1 MTIWN
6 QYNAKIFILLLHS
19 LMNIIIK
26 ENPPSKVWLY
36 LKTVDFSNAFLKQI

>member
-36 LKTVDFSNAFLKQI
+36 LKTVDF

>member
-19 LMNIIIK
+19 LMNIIK